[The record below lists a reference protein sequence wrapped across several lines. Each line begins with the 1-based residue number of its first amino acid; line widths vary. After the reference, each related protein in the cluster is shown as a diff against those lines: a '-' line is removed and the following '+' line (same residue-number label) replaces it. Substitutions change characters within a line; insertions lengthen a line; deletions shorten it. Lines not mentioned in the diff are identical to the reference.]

1 MEAGEAKEAQNTVVT
16 INPVDG
22 SQTVLVNN
30 KISITFR
37 WLNLFMITLT
47 QLHSGQ
53 PKLHRVLAVLSAV
66 GLRVHSEEATI
77 FIFASFLSV
86 GQLKGK
92 NMLL

>member
-30 KISITFR
+30 ELFITFW
-37 WLNLFMITLT
+37 WLNLFIITLT
-47 QLHSGQ
+47 QLHLGR

-66 GLRVHSEEATI
+66 GLRVHSGEATI
-77 FIFASFLSV
+77 FIFASFLNV
-86 GQLKGK
+86 GQHKGK